1 MRCSTSEVP
10 WISLIRPFTTEIKY
24 EHLCKAEHWFL
35 CSENSAAFVTFSPLF
50 NKVPCASLSGLQQHC
65 GCFHSYGIV
74 LPATHPPFTS
84 KTFLNTPL
92 LSGRFEPTKCFFKW
106 IVYSPWEFDL
116 IYQVALNLFQ
126 SEGERRGCYYFT
138 IWKRRY
144 LSSPVQIYNNW
155 FVKIPVAISQQHR
168 KSQRADCSL
177 LHGLCNVPVYSGDTR
192 AVWTHMTFIYG
203 REHNFLQSLS
213 DTEKTTSSFTPFCI
227 KNRKLLT
234 IVFGRR
240 PASFDGNQ
248 NGKSHAKWGHAE
260 WTLNPLFTQNGKI
273 IPLMCNSF
281 NASSAKITRGKKK
294 T

>member
-1 MRCSTSEVP
+1 MRIWP
-10 WISLIRPFTTEIKY
+10 
-24 EHLCKAEHWFL
+24 
-35 CSENSAAFVTFSPLF
+35 
-50 NKVPCASLSGLQQHC
+50 
-65 GCFHSYGIV
+65 
-74 LPATHPPFTS
+74 
-84 KTFLNTPL
+84 
-92 LSGRFEPTKCFFKW
+92 
-106 IVYSPWEFDL
+106 

-168 KSQRADCSL
+168 KSQRTDCSL

-281 NASSAKITRGKKK
+281 NASSAKITRRKKK
-294 T
+294 KPKILSTLETMNRSEKICFTDWFCFFLNESKIATTSSASNFLQSLHVH